1 MSGSEFAMPQS
12 LELEAT
18 RRNGIP
24 AVRRKMVH
32 NTTTQNEYSPGEL
45 CYIPLDTGANGAFM
59 DVSTTRLK
67 MSIVVRNKNYF
78 TDFINLPRC
87 GWNAIIKEFGIE
99 VNNTLHELNRHYAEC
114 VELDMIK
121 KGENRIPFEMTRSNP
136 WTPADGTA
144 GVFHINFVKPSMV
157 SLMGLPHNCEYDELG
172 NSTPDV
178 ITNSYLFLS
187 NRYSYEKLGFQESLT
202 GVNKPINGKINYLIP
217 SSFPLAQSFY
227 DDRISLPRKCVRN
240 HKATLGGMAANGD
253 GTTGDDFSYNG
264 VISNVISAPS
274 SFKFDNYL
282 SRLSLPANGA
292 GITSIQAPAD
302 NRIIGVPDQNLLPS
316 YCKEYATPSAEVD
329 RNSLATISFG
339 QSVSGTSP
347 GMWPAGQPTDLDKLD
362 KEIKESY
369 KWVNSDSVLS
379 YYAHTHN
386 IPVGIPTRINSSAN
400 LSLGESTI
408 WGDQENSK
416 TQIGSEGHE
425 TTFHVS
431 LKVYSSLI
439 GELARRWFPELV
451 VPQGRMRIRIRFQ
464 EPNLLFQTLMDP
476 CRRVPGTP
484 RDWFPNLG
492 VQSSQQINNA
502 GALVNSPINNIE
514 MCPPKFIISG
524 VHPILIAPY
533 RPGSI
538 YNSAVAMGKYVVPQ
552 MKFQLTHFL
561 NPLSSNSK
569 ILSRAGANP
578 YFGAGLTRVGDID
591 TFVNPAYTVLG
602 VPVDPLYA
610 LSVGILSTDSVSL
623 ASRFITYL
631 ENLQTG
637 VDAGSSE
644 HATRNLAVTVASFFD
659 NLQNNMVIGN
669 PIRGTSDGLDVSSLA
684 ALNGIKIS
692 DLQNY
697 ECPTDLSHLSLFKTD
712 VNAPQTLTTEKNTA
726 VTRVT
731 NEHVLNPY
739 YDDQYSGQC
748 WNPFCFP
755 LPQYVLLK
763 NSSDKRSLRTL
774 SPDDFVAE
782 DAVCFG
788 SHLVSSKAQVR
799 RTSTA
804 LLSLNIQNQYQYGLS
819 ERLTYIVRDV
829 QLETEQIILPRAAAL
844 SIVEN
849 ALQGGITMETT
860 QWKEME
866 AIMPKAQSQKFL
878 INMAAAYCTSI
889 SFLFRPTSILQGD
902 YSYGYDSFSF
912 YNPFTS
918 FVFDYQNDTEQQK
931 VASNKLGG
939 KSVNYRNAFVLSER
953 LGIDLQLQLSSEL
966 IPRFPINSA
975 SDLIQSVRWGD
986 QVFSSDD
993 YMDLDSRFQPSY
1005 LQTKGQFVNTLQDG
1019 FWSCY
1024 VPIEALD
1031 DQTITDNPFF
1041 SPLEMSLSRKIRGTR
1056 YEISPLPIY
1065 KPYKGSFHI
1074 SFNLESFMGHAD
1086 RLRTG
1091 VPIVNNNM
1099 FLKFEKGYMLENEST
1114 QILTV
1119 AVCDA
1124 KVVFERGGT
1133 MQFFS

>member
-136 WTPADGTA
+136 WVPADGTA

-157 SLMGLPHNCEYDELG
+157 SLMGLPHNCEYGELG

-178 ITNSYLFLS
+178 ITNSYLYLT
-187 NRYSYEKLGFQESLT
+187 NRYSYEKLGFEQTLNN
-202 GVNKPINGKINYLIP
+202 VAKPINGKVNFLIP

-227 DDRISLPRKCVRN
+227 DDRISLPRKCVRA
-240 HKATLGGMAANGD
+240 HRSTAGGLVRD
-253 GTTGDDFSYNG
+253 GTGGADFSFA
-264 VISNVISAPS
+264 SANVAGEVVAPS
-274 SFKFDNYL
+274 SFKYDYYL
-282 SRLSLPANGA
+282 SRSSLVAPPAVLPAIGL
-292 GITSIQAPAD
+292 GPAD
-302 NRIIGVPDQNLLPS
+302 DRIVGQPDEGALAR
-316 YCKEYATPSAEVD
+316 YCKEYPSPSAIAQ
-329 RNSLATISFG
+329 RSSLASITFG
-339 QSVSGTSP
+339 QSVTGSSP
-347 GMWPAGQPTDLDKLD
+347 GMWPAGQPTELEKLD

-386 IPVGIPTRINSSAN
+386 IPVGIPTKIYSSAV
-400 LSLGESTI
+400 SALGESTV
-408 WGDQENSK
+408 WGDAQHSK
-416 TQIGSEGHE
+416 TEIGSDGHE

-476 CRRVPGTP
+476 CRRVVGTP

-492 VQSSQQINNA
+492 VFSSQQINPA
-502 GALVNSPINNIE
+502 GNIIDSPISTIRTLSH
-514 MCPPKFIISG
+514 PKFIISG
-524 VHPILIAPY
+524 VHPILIADY
-533 RPGSI
+533 VPGSI
-538 YNSAVAMGKYVVPQ
+538 YNAAVAMGKYVVPQ

-561 NPLSSNSK
+561 NPLSSNMK
-569 ILSRAGANP
+569 YFTNNAAG
-578 YFGAGLTRVGDID
+578 GTVGLASTGRLLDAQGVLID
-591 TFVNPAYTVLG
+591 ATNALG
-602 VPVDPLYA
+602 I
-610 LSVGILSTDSVSL
+610 GCLSTSTPSL
-623 ASRFITYL
+623 ATRFTDYIQSIQEGEDLDT
-631 ENLQTG
+631 
-637 VDAGSSE
+637 AAS
-644 HATRNLAVTVASFFD
+644 ATRNLLLSITSFLD
-659 NLQNNMVIGN
+659 NLQHNMIIGN
-669 PIRGTSDGLDVSSLA
+669 PIQDPLDVATGAFPGVNVASLA
-684 ALNGIKIS
+684 TINQIKIS
-692 DLQNY
+692 DLQRY
-697 ECPTDLSHLSLFKTD
+697 ECPTNLRHLSLFKSRA
-712 VNAPQTLTTEKNTA
+712 NAPQTIVTARNVA
-726 VTRVT
+726 VTRAT
-731 NEHVLNPY
+731 NELVVNPE
-739 YDDQYSGQC
+739 YDNEYDGQC

-755 LPQYVLLK
+755 LPQYVPLQNAYNK
-763 NSSDKRSLRTL
+763 TNNRSLL
-774 SPDDFVAE
+774 PEHFVSE
-782 DAVCFG
+782 DATCFG
-788 SHLVSSKAQVR
+788 THLISSKAQVR

-878 INMAAAYCTSI
+878 INMAAAYCTSLT
-889 SFLFRPTSILQGD
+889 FLFRPTSILQGD

-918 FVFDYQNDTEQQK
+918 FTFDYQNDTEQQK

-939 KSVNYRNAFVLSER
+939 KAVNYRNAFVLSER

-966 IPRFPINSA
+966 IPRFPINSS

-1005 LQTKGQFVNTLQDG
+1005 LQTKGQFINTLQDG

-1031 DQTITDNPFF
+1031 DQSITDNPFF
-1041 SPLEMSLSRKIRGTR
+1041 SPLEMNLQRKIRGTR